1 MLNPR
6 HLWFG
11 PSFWNSHIANGRI
24 LWHLQS
30 THWFHRLLKGTA
42 KESPWHLLVT
52 IRVSC
57 KCSLEI
63 SWIHWVWLRDR
74 DAVCQGVVVQT
85 QLKEQFSVAWRIFD
99 GERFVFSTKLPPW
112 FLRSLPKKSGDLYGL
127 HRAGAVLCHCD
138 HLHCAFTRTWALGVS
153 QWYPKMD
160 ISIQKMLL
168 KQCIF
173 GYPIFRLTKNSR
185 TVLIG
190 DFPCSRK
197 NPACVSAWEWE
208 VNWIQQSSKI

>member
-112 FLRSLPKKSGDLYGL
+112 FLRSLNVA
-127 HRAGAVLCHCD
+127 R
-138 HLHCAFTRTWALGVS
+138 
-153 QWYPKMD
+153 
-160 ISIQKMLL
+160 IQ
-168 KQCIF
+168 I
-173 GYPIFRLTKNSR
+173 
-185 TVLIG
+185 
-190 DFPCSRK
+190 
-197 NPACVSAWEWE
+197 
-208 VNWIQQSSKI
+208 SSKKIRWSLWPSSCWRCSLSLRSSSLCLHTDMSFGRVPMIPQNGHFNTENAAQAVYLRIPYFQINKK